1 MENYVIRIYR
11 RDESD
16 PTRVIGIVEHAGDG
30 RQQRFADMQALW
42 TILTEQHTRH
52 GNTVRKR
59 AREDEPT
66 PR

>member
-1 MENYVIRIYR
+1 VESYVIRIYR

-42 TILTEQHTRH
+42 EILTEHHGRHPHTQR
-52 GNTVRKR
+52 GR
-59 AREDEPT
+59 AP
-66 PR
+66 